1 MKPFWR
7 NVSIAIWLP
16 VQATL
21 AGCTGTDECSQPLS
35 DNLLENPRFE
45 LNEQGTPDGWYST
58 QHAGTLAYRVTA
70 KDGVLTIGKFDEQAW
85 FYIAQK
91 VQIPDRDSQHL
102 RFSAEIKL
110 DMTEDPGHSFIQ
122 GGGLSLTIRGGS
134 GAGSNKLLLSS
145 LLDHEPR
152 LGKTGWV
159 PVAVTVVV
167 PPGAKTVTAGFLHQA
182 NGTLEVR
189 NPGLYQVKES
199 CGEKTVRQ

>member
-1 MKPFWR
+1 MKPFWH
-7 NVSIAIWLP
+7 NTLIAIWLP

-21 AGCTGTDECSQPLS
+21 TGCTGTEDCSQPLS

-45 LNEQGTPDGWYST
+45 LDERGKPGQWFAT
-58 QHAGTLAYRVTA
+58 QHAGTRAYRVSA
-70 KDGVLTIGKFDEQAW
+70 EDGTLSISKFDEQAW
-85 FYIAQK
+85 FYLAQK
-91 VQIPDRDSQHL
+91 VQIPDRDNQQL

-110 DMTEDPGHSFIQ
+110 DMTEDPEHAFTQ

-134 GAGSNKLLLSS
+134 RAGSNKLLLSS

-152 LGKTGWV
+152 LGETDWV

-189 NPGLYQVKES
+189 NPGLHRVKEP
-199 CGEKTVRQ
+199 CGGKAVPQ